1 MSYSQSSLI
10 TGSFITALSGANGV
24 ATQSSGGF
32 GRLYYSA
39 NTGSTWTQNIVLS
52 STTFTSISLS
62 GTTAIAAGINPGTNT
77 TVIRISSTGGSSWN
91 TPTTDVG
98 ATASSI
104 YLSLSGSNAVL
115 AVDNSGTASVY
126 YSTNSG
132 VDWNVSSSINGL
144 ASSTI
149 NNISISG
156 VKAIATIVS
165 GGIVDLW
172 YSSDSGINWTQGTNF
187 GTVGFNSITI
197 SGNNAIIVGN
207 QLTNGFYRYSTNGG
221 ISWNFP
227 SGITTLNNPLKFV
240 SLTGSFGLIGSITSL
255 GVGQIY
261 YSTDSGASWTVSD
274 LSLSSASS
282 FTGLAT
288 SSPYG
293 LASINTATNGY
304 VYYSGNSGANWSQKL
319 NLAGVIVNDVEI
331 SGLNSISGTTAGVY
345 YTSSSFCYEK
355 NTLVTV
361 VENEEEVYKK
371 VSDLKVGDLVKT
383 YKNGNKKVKLIR
395 SFNYKPLHKDSDMH
409 YLYKLK
415 GHDVIVTGGH
425 SLLVDKLSK
434 QERLNNNR
442 YDFDETIEDKK
453 LLLACSS
460 DKFEKIDDDLDY
472 ELWHF
477 ALESDDIHKHYG
489 VYINDGILSES
500 CSQAIILK
508 ML

>member
-1 MSYSQSSLI
+1 MSYSQSSLTI
-10 TGSFITALSGANGV
+10 GSFLTSLSGADGV
-24 ATQSSGGF
+24 ATQTSGGF

-39 NTGSTWTQNIVLS
+39 NTGSTWTQNTVLP
-52 STTFTSISLS
+52 STTFTSVDLS
-62 GTTAIAAGINPGTNT
+62 GTTAIAVGINTGTNT
-77 TVIRISSTGGSSWN
+77 TVIRISSSSGSSW
-91 TPTTDVG
+91 TIPTTNVSV
-98 ATASSI
+98 TASSL

-115 AVDNSGTASVY
+115 AVDNSGIASVY

-165 GGIVDLW
+165 GGIVNLW

-197 SGNNAIIVGN
+197 SGNNAIIVGT
-207 QLTNGFYRYSTNGG
+207 QLTNGFYRYSTDAG
-221 ISWNFP
+221 INWNLP
-227 SGITTLNNPLKFV
+227 TGITTPNNQLKFV

-261 YSTDSGASWTVSD
+261 YSTDSGANWTTSD
-274 LSLSSASS
+274 FSLSSATS
-282 FTGLAT
+282 FTRLAT

-319 NLAGVIVNDVEI
+319 NLAGIIVNDVEI
-331 SGLNSISGTTAGVY
+331 SGLNSIAGTSTGIY
-345 YTSSSFCYEK
+345 YTSSTFCYEK
-355 NTLVTV
+355 NTLVLV
-361 VENEEEVYKK
+361 VENEDEVYKK
-371 VSDLKVGDLVKT
+371 VSDLKVGDSVKT
-383 YKNGNKKVKLIR
+383 YKNGNKKVKFIR
-395 SFNYKPLHKDSDMH
+395 SFNYKPLNKDSDMH

-415 GHDVIVTGGH
+415 GYDVIVTGGH
-425 SLLVDKLSK
+425 SLLVNKLSK
-434 QERLNNNR
+434 QEKLNNNK

-460 DKFEKIDDDLDY
+460 DKFEKIEDDLEY